1 MKIALVSF
9 NPVVGDIYNNIKSIL
24 KILDELISK
33 KVDMAVF
40 PELAVCGYPPKDLLD
55 KPSFINDN
63 RQAVEY
69 LIPVSEKIKIIVG
82 FVDIDKTIKGK
93 NLYNSAVYL
102 DGGEIKSVS
111 HKCLLP
117 TYDVFDEDRYFL
129 PSEKVTVL
137 KIDNKTFGLS
147 ICEDLWFE
155 LTPKYKFD
163 PIKKLSET
171 GIDYLINISS
181 SPYEEE
187 KFEKRLDLVTSVA
200 GKIGVPV
207 LYVNQV
213 GANDGV
219 IFDGGAIVADPKGNL
234 IACGERFKEQYLIF
248 DTELPYVPIERN
260 LIDADDEII
269 EALALGLRDYTHK
282 TGFKKVV
289 LGLSGG
295 IDSALTAVI
304 AVKALGNNNVIG
316 VSMPSRFSSDG
327 SKSDAEKLAGNL
339 KIDFLT
345 IPIEPLF
352 AQYIDTLSAAFKN
365 KPWDIAEENIQARIR
380 GNILMALANKHGW
393 MVLSTGNK
401 SELAVGYC
409 TLYGDMC
416 GGVAVISDVFK
427 TKVYKLAQ
435 AINRNREI
443 IPVESII
450 KVPSAELRHNQTDQ
464 DSLPEYA
471 LLDSILK
478 SYIEEY
484 KGVEEIVGMGYDKE
498 TVLKVV
504 QMVDRSE
511 YKRKQAC
518 LGLKVSVKAF
528 GEGRRIPIV
537 QNYVPLDHCNPLTE
551 R

>member
-1 MKIALVSF
+1 
-9 NPVVGDIYNNIKSIL
+9 
-24 KILDELISK
+24 
-33 KVDMAVF
+33 
-40 PELAVCGYPPKDLLD
+40 
-55 KPSFINDN
+55 
-63 RQAVEY
+63 
-69 LIPVSEKIKIIVG
+69 
-82 FVDIDKTIKGK
+82 
-93 NLYNSAVYL
+93 
-102 DGGEIKSVS
+102 
-111 HKCLLP
+111 
-117 TYDVFDEDRYFL
+117 
-129 PSEKVTVL
+129 
-137 KIDNKTFGLS
+137 
-147 ICEDLWFE
+147 
-155 LTPKYKFD
+155 
-163 PIKKLSET
+163 
-171 GIDYLINISS
+171 
-181 SPYEEE
+181 
-187 KFEKRLDLVTSVA
+187 
-200 GKIGVPV
+200 
-207 LYVNQV
+207 
-213 GANDGV
+213 
-219 IFDGGAIVADPKGNL
+219 
-234 IACGERFKEQYLIF
+234 
-248 DTELPYVPIERN
+248 
-260 LIDADDEII
+260 
-269 EALALGLRDYTHK
+269 
-282 TGFKKVV
+282 
-289 LGLSGG
+289 
-295 IDSALTAVI
+295 
-304 AVKALGNNNVIG
+304 
-316 VSMPSRFSSDG
+316 MPSRFSSDG

-427 TKVYKLAQ
+427 IKVYKLAQ

-484 KGVEEIVGMGYDKE
+484 KGVEKIVGMGYDKE